1 MKKNK
6 QCSLCLE
13 SISLIDGCLG
23 QPKLPCLY
31 LHTVIYIDSSMNGD
45 TIYQKKDWSVN
56 SAFISVNILTY
67 SIVYYLSEVTL
78 ICGTENPRLNLI
90 TSVSPKPSFVT
101 QVLLLKNNANAH
113 LNIEQNVVCSLCCP
127 LTSKTEM

>member
-78 ICGTENPRLNLI
+78 IFGTE
-90 TSVSPKPSFVT
+90 KPSFVT